1 MITLLSG
8 CRGNEMV
15 PGTTHTGTR
24 NVSVYIPD
32 TTQITREKTG
42 NCNVCRNVSPNLP
55 LGPNSTTMKYKHPG
69 EKREGRTLF
78 TTEQLVN
85 IPK

>member
-1 MITLLSG
+1 MRWFLGLPTLGHGMCL
-8 CRGNEMV
+8 
-15 PGTTHTGTR
+15 
-24 NVSVYIPD
+24 YIFQ
-32 TTQITREKTG
+32 TQHRLQERKQEIVMFAG
-42 NCNVCRNVSPNLP
+42 MHVSPNLP

>member
-42 NCNVCRNVSPNLP
+42 NCNVCRNACESQPSFGSKLDNHEVQTPW
-55 LGPNSTTMKYKHPG
+55 G
-69 EKREGRTLF
+69 EEGG
-78 TTEQLVN
+78 EDPIYN
-85 IPK
+85 